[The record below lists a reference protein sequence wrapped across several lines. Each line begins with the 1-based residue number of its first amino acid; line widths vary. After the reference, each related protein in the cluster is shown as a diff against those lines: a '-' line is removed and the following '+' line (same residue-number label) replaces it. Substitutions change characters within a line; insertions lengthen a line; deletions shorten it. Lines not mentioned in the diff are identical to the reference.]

1 MRPLLTLLLLAIA
14 ASAKQAHTQ
23 THTLAEQYLF
33 QSVNAERAATG
44 LPPLT
49 WNLPLQAA
57 ADFHAN
63 AMRSAQTLSHQLSGE
78 PDLSA
83 RAARAGSRFS
93 RVSENVG
100 VGPSILQMHDAL
112 MHSPHHRENILDPA
126 VDSIAIAVVAT
137 RGQLWAVEDFAA
149 TVEALS
155 FARQEARVTAIL
167 ARRGMPAEATEEAR
181 ETCTKDSGYVGPRPG
196 FVMRYTTA
204 DLNRLP
210 EQLTARLQT
219 GGYRT
224 ATVGACQDPTSAFSS
239 YSIAILLYR

>member
-1 MRPLLTLLLLAIA
+1 MRRLLTFLFLA
-14 ASAKQAHTQ
+14 ASASAQQA
-23 THTLAEQYLF
+23 HTLAEQYLY

-49 WNLPLQAA
+49 WNVPLQGA

-78 PDLSA
+78 PDLSV
-83 RAARAGSRFS
+83 RAAHAGSRFS

-126 VDSIAIAVVAT
+126 VDSIAIAVVAS
-137 RGQLWAVEDFAA
+137 RGQLWAVEDFAS

-155 FARQEARVTAIL
+155 FARQEERVVTVL
-167 ARRGMPAEATEEAR
+167 ANHGIPAEPTPDAR
-181 ETCTKDSGYVGPRPG
+181 ETCTQDSGYVGPRPG

-210 EQLTARLQT
+210 DQLTARLQT
-219 GGYRT
+219 GAYR
-224 ATVGACQDPTSAFSS
+224 AAAVGACQDVTSSFSS